1 MSVDEGPVYSGGHGP
16 LRLVVNGLH
25 AKSGGGVTYLR
36 NIIPELAEMPD
47 LELHLF
53 LHKDQFELFYPVS
66 EKAHVTLLDFRP
78 TFLRTLLW
86 EQVSVPLIAWG
97 MGADIVFSPANYGP
111 VFARN
116 HVILLSNAVSVIQLT
131 AKMGQLLY
139 WLMLSGA
146 TLVSL
151 LTAKRAI
158 AVSNYAKKLLSFRFS
173 AYLGKKIRVV
183 YHGTH
188 RVKPDKVYSPK
199 PGANLLAVSDIYI
212 QKNYHTLLHALAILI
227 KRHPELRLDIAGRE
241 IDHTYTQSLRT
252 LTRQLEIEENVT
264 FRGHVNT
271 DELMELYQ
279 GCKVF
284 VFPSTVE
291 TFGLS
296 LLEAMAAGAPIACSN
311 KAAMPEVLGDT
322 GLFFDPDNKN
332 NMADTIEKLLSDD
345 RLRLKMGE
353 KARRRARSFS
363 WKNSARQTYSV
374 LKEAAEPRPETARR
388 VR

>member
-1 MSVDEGPVYSGGHGP
+1 MSADGGPVSSAGHGP

-53 LHKDQFELFYPVS
+53 LHRDQFELFYPVS
-66 EKAHVTLLDFRP
+66 EKAHVTLFNFRP

-86 EQVSVPLIAWG
+86 EQVSIPLIAWG
-97 MGADIVFSPANYGP
+97 MGADVVFSPANYGP

-116 HVILLSNAVSVIQLT
+116 HVILLRNAVSVIQLT
-131 AKMGQLLY
+131 AKIKPLLY
-139 WLMLSGA
+139 WLALSGA
-146 TLVSL
+146 TFVSL

-173 AYLGKKIRVV
+173 TYLGKKIGVV
-183 YHGTH
+183 YHGAH
-188 RVKPDKVYSPK
+188 RVDPDRVYSSK
-199 PGANLLAVSDIYI
+199 PGMNLLAVSDIYI
-212 QKNYHTLLHALAILI
+212 QKNYHTLLRALAILI
-227 KRHPELRLDIAGRE
+227 KKRPELRLDVAGRE
-241 IDHTYTQSLRT
+241 IDRAYAQSLRT
-252 LTRQLEIEENVT
+252 LTRQLGIEENVT
-264 FRGHVNT
+264 FMGHVDT
-271 DELMELYQ
+271 DELMKLYQ
-279 GCKVF
+279 GCEAF

-291 TFGLS
+291 TFGNP
-296 LLEAMAAGAPIACSN
+296 LLEAMSAGAPIACSN

-322 GLFFDPDNKN
+322 GLFFDPNDKN

-345 RLRLKMGE
+345 QLRLKLGE
-353 KARRRARSFS
+353 KARQRSLSFS
-363 WKNSARQTYSV
+363 WKESARRTYSV